1 MQAILMH
8 EDHSTWAQTDATF
21 VVPMDDEQMQQ
32 LTEEDYE
39 PRHLDKPYTGFSVGY
54 LLNYLEENNLMDDFL
69 KKFDDD
75 YNRKYNDNK
84 EDN

>member
-8 EDHSTWAQTDATF
+8 EDHSTWTETSGAF

-32 LTEEDYE
+32 LDEGHE
-39 PRHLDKPYTGFSVGY
+39 PRHLDKPYTGFSVSY
-54 LLNYLEENNLMDDFL
+54 LLNYLEENNLMDDFM

-75 YNRKYNDNK
+75 CNK
-84 EDN
+84 ENN